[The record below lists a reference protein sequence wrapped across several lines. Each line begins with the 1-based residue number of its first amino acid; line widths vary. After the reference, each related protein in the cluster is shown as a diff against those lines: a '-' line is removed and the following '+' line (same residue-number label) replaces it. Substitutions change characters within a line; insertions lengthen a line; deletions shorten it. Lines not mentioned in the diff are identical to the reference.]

1 MSVYVD
7 ARGKQCPIPIV
18 MAKKAISEMGT
29 GVVTVAV
36 DNEIAVQNLTKM
48 ANQKNYT
55 VTSSKLNNNH
65 YEVVMNVLTDSE
77 KTDGKTKGAPI
88 SGEHKNDAS
97 DEKRTQNTVGENAAE
112 TSGSDSAS
120 TGTSDCPACL
130 PADQTTI
137 AVISSNQMGEG
148 DEVLGK
154 ILMKGFIY
162 ALSQLDE
169 LPGAVIFY
177 NSGAFLTC
185 EGSDSIEDL
194 RAMEEQGVTIYTCGT
209 CLNHYGLTE
218 KLAVGSVTNMYVIVE
233 TMAQAGKVIR
243 P

>member
-18 MAKKAISEMGT
+18 MAKKAISEMGC

-48 ANQKNYT
+48 ANQKGYG
-55 VTSSKLNNNH
+55 VEARQIDVNH
-65 YEVVMNVLTDSE
+65 YEVTMTVADVSKEGETDSAAGNNTADQN
-77 KTDGKTKGAPI
+77 KA
-88 SGEHKNDAS
+88 AS
-97 DEKRTQNTVGENAAE
+97 
-112 TSGSDSAS
+112 
-120 TGTSDCPACL
+120 CPTCL
-130 PADQTTI
+130 PENQTTVV
-137 AVISSNQMGEG
+137 VISSDRMGEG
-148 DEVLGK
+148 DEALGK
-154 ILMKGFIY
+154 ILIKGFLY

-169 LPGAVIFY
+169 LPSAVIFY
-177 NSGAFLTC
+177 NSGAYLTC
-185 EGSDSIEDL
+185 EGSDSLEDL
-194 RAMEEQGVTIYTCGT
+194 HAMEEQGVTIYTCGT

-233 TMAQAGKVIR
+233 TMAQAGKIIK

>member
-18 MAKKAISEMGT
+18 MTKKAISEMGT

-36 DNEIAVQNLTKM
+36 DNEIAVQNLIKM
-48 ANQKNYT
+48 ANQKNYE
-55 VTSSKLNNNH
+55 VSSSQIEQNH
-65 YEVVMNVLTDSE
+65 YEVVMQVSVDSE
-77 KTDGKTKGAPI
+77 
-88 SGEHKNDAS
+88 SF
-97 DEKRTQNTVGENAAE
+97 
-112 TSGSDSAS
+112 SGSSYAAAGS
-120 TGTSDCPACL
+120 GKEEDCPTCL
-130 PADQTTI
+130 PTNQTTV
-137 AVISSNQMGEG
+137 AVISSNQMGSG

-177 NSGAFLTC
+177 NSGAYLTC

-209 CLNHYGLTE
+209 CLNHYGLTD

>member
-18 MAKKAISEMGT
+18 MAKKAISEMGY

-48 ANQKNYT
+48 ANQKGYGVET
-55 VTSSKLNNNH
+55 RQIDSNH
-65 YEVVMNVLTDSE
+65 YEVTMTVADTSKE
-77 KTDGKTKGAPI
+77 
-88 SGEHKNDAS
+88 GEA
-97 DEKRTQNTVGENAAE
+97 
-112 TSGSDSAS
+112 DSAAGNNTADQNKAAS
-120 TGTSDCPACL
+120 CPTCL
-130 PADQTTI
+130 PENQTTVV
-137 AVISSNQMGEG
+137 VISSDRMGEG
-148 DEVLGK
+148 DEALGK
-154 ILMKGFIY
+154 ILIKGFLY

-169 LPGAVIFY
+169 LPSAVIFY
-177 NSGAFLTC
+177 NSGAYLTC
-185 EGSDSIEDL
+185 EGSDSLEDL

-233 TMAQAGKVIR
+233 TMAQAGKIIK

>member
-18 MAKKAISEMGT
+18 MAKKAISEMRC

-48 ANQKNYT
+48 ANQKGYG
-55 VTSSKLNNNH
+55 VEARQIDVNH
-65 YEVVMNVLTDSE
+65 YEVTMTVADVSKEGETDSAAGNNTADQN
-77 KTDGKTKGAPI
+77 KA
-88 SGEHKNDAS
+88 AS
-97 DEKRTQNTVGENAAE
+97 
-112 TSGSDSAS
+112 
-120 TGTSDCPACL
+120 CPTCL
-130 PADQTTI
+130 PENQTTVV
-137 AVISSNQMGEG
+137 VISSDRMGEG
-148 DEVLGK
+148 DEALGK
-154 ILMKGFIY
+154 ILIKGFLY

-169 LPGAVIFY
+169 LPSAVIFY
-177 NSGAFLTC
+177 NSGVYLTC
-185 EGSDSIEDL
+185 EGSDSLEDL
-194 RAMEEQGVTIYTCGT
+194 HAMEEQGVTIYTCGT

-233 TMAQAGKVIR
+233 TMAQAGKIIK